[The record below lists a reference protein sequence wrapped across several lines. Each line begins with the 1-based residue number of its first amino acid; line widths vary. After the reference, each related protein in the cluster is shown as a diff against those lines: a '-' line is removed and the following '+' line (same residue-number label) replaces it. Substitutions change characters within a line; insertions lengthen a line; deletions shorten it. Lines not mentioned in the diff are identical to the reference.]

1 MIRVLELSD
10 KDFRAVL
17 ITLLQQLK
25 APLKQMG
32 KKKGNLS
39 DGAEFQLCKAKWVP
53 EMERVM
59 AAGQRECT

>member
-1 MIRVLELSD
+1 
-10 KDFRAVL
+10 
-17 ITLLQQLK
+17 
-25 APLKQMG
+25 MG